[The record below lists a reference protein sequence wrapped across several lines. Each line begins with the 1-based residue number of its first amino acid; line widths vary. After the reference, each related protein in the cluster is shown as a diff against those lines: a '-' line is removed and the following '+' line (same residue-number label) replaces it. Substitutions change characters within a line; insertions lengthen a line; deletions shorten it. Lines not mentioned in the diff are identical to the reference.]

1 MTADQRQTMIDSQLK
16 TVGITDAGVLAGF
29 AAVDRS
35 RFVADAATAY
45 ADMAQPLAP
54 GRHLLPPMTLALLLQ
69 AAAARRGERAL
80 VVGAG
85 SGYSAAL
92 LASMG
97 LAVTALE
104 SDAALL
110 AMAEAAGVP
119 VVNGPLAEGWAAQAP
134 YDLVLFEGSIEWVP
148 PALIMQLAPG
158 GRVAAVFRDRLVGH
172 AYAGPVTADGQPAG
186 LPFIEVAA
194 APLPGFA
201 RPRAFAF

>member
-1 MTADQRQTMIDSQLK
+1 MTTDQRQTMIDSQLK
-16 TVGITDAGVLAGF
+16 TVGISDAGVLAGF
-29 AAVDRS
+29 ATVDRA

-45 ADMAQPLAP
+45 ADLAQPLTP

-69 AAAARRGERAL
+69 AAAVRRGERAL

-85 SGYSAAL
+85 SGYSAAVL
-92 LASMG
+92 TSIG
-97 LAVTALE
+97 VTVTALE
-104 SDAALL
+104 CDVALL

-134 YDLVLFEGSIEWVP
+134 YDLLLFEGSIDSVP
-148 PALIMQLAPG
+148 PALAAQLAPG
-158 GRVAAVFRDRLVGH
+158 GRVAAVFRTGMVGH
-172 AYAGPVTADGQPAG
+172 AYAGPITAAGEPAG

-194 APLPGFA
+194 APLSGFA